1 MNQQC
6 ERGEEMLS
14 RNRTLT
20 GVYRTSCTVLRGYD
34 ATMLR
39 CYDATMLRCY
49 YAYRTNTDK
58 VTRIF
63 FQQSLRGKGMTC
75 KEMRENNQQSLR
87 GHGQTCKEMRK
98 YPTELEGSAP
108 NLQRDE
114 GEQPKELEG
123 FRRDLQRDE
132 DVRECLSRW
141 KAAIS
146 RDLQQQRDFVP
157 ASPLQLSTHATLLLI
172 EGGGEE
178 EGAKHAPDQGD
189 HCHLV
194 QLHLEEGVEGEK
206 EPRRSRN
213 MTTFGRPVS
222 VPRQCA
228 PRHHL

>member
-1 MNQQC
+1 
-6 ERGEEMLS
+6 
-14 RNRTLT
+14 
-20 GVYRTSCTVLRGYD
+20 
-34 ATMLR
+34 MLR
-39 CYDATMLRCY
+39 CYDATMPTEP
-49 YAYRTNTDK
+49 AVSKTNTDFAM
-58 VTRIF
+58 RIF
-63 FQQSLRGKGMTC
+63 FQQSLRGVDMTC

-132 DVRECLSRW
+132 DVRVCLSRW

-146 RDLQQQRDFVP
+146 RDLQQQRDFVT
-157 ASPLQLSTHATLLLI
+157 ASPLQHSTRATLLLL
-172 EGGGEE
+172 EGCGE
-178 EGAKHAPDQGD
+178 EGATLAPDQGD
-189 HCHLV
+189 LCHLV
-194 QLHLEEGVEGEK
+194 QLHLQLQHREGEEGEK

-228 PRHHL
+228 LHASICKYSAV